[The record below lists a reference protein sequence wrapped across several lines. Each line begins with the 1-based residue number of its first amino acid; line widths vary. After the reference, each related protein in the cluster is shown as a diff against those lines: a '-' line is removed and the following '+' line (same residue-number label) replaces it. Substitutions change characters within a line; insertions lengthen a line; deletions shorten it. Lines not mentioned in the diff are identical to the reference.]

1 MAKGDTQKFYDSN
14 PKAKARKLAYDKA
27 YQIKN
32 RKKVNKDRAECNKFR
47 RENGTY
53 GDGSEMDCSHK
64 KGSLVMEK
72 RKANRA
78 RGGAK
83 KK

>member
-1 MAKGDTQKFYDSN
+1 MSKGDTQKFYDSN

-32 RKKVNKDRAECNKFR
+32 RKKVNKNKAECTAFR
-47 RENGTY
+47 RANGTY

-64 KGSLVMEK
+64 KGSLVMEN
-72 RKANRA
+72 RRTNRA
-78 RGGAK
+78 RGGAQRT
-83 KK
+83 